1 MKIFELIIT
10 VIILGCAIALTVMSA
25 IRGEVFIAFLF
36 GILSIFSTIMVR
48 TVADEL
54 PEKETTSYKRLRKA
68 MMISIMD
75 KETIFWLFWSI
86 VGFIISII
94 LLVDSIAEQ
103 NMRDI
108 HDAIYVLCFTT
119 FSTLLIIRGMI
130 RK

>member
-94 LLVDSIAEQ
+94 LLVDSIADQ